1 MPQLPEVYKS
11 NMQKLLGEH
20 YPEYE
25 ASFGEKRVFGLR
37 RNRLKIS
44 KEAFEKLLPFSVK
57 PIPWIDNGYYYEED
71 DRPAK
76 NPLYYAGLY
85 YLQEP
90 SAMTPANRL
99 TIEPGDKVLDLC
111 AAPGGKSTELG
122 AKLGHEGLL
131 VTNDISNS
139 RAQAL
144 LKNIELFGIDNACI
158 LSEAPYKMVSVFP
171 EYFDKVLIDAPCSG
185 EGMFRK
191 DTAVMKAW
199 TQNSNAEYS
208 KLQREILEQAVA
220 MLKPGGLLMYSTCT
234 FSPMENE
241 ASVEFVLSH
250 FPQMHTVPIDEYEGF
265 RSAFPGV
272 YDPSKEEEYNNC
284 VRIWPQHMQGEGHFL
299 TMFRKDAA
307 SDANRITDISGAAF
321 ASYDSTKELAKH
333 PEFTEFLSQVKGR
346 LSKKH
351 FYLRQDKVY
360 CVPDELCDI
369 SGLRILR
376 PGLFVGECK
385 KNRFEPSQA
394 FAMALKGD
402 EFDNVISLSL
412 DDDRVIRYLKGETI
426 DLTSEESLQDGLC
439 LICVEG
445 HPLGFGKAK
454 DKSIKNKYL
463 SGWRWQ

>member
-1 MPQLPEVYKS
+1 MPQLPETYKL

-20 YPEYE
+20 FPEYE
-25 ASFGEKRVFGLR
+25 ASFGDKRVFGLR

-44 KEAFEKLLPFSVK
+44 QEAFETLLPFSVK
-57 PIPWIDNGYYYEED
+57 RIPWIDNGYYYEED
-71 DRPAK
+71 VRPAK

-99 TIEPGDKVLDLC
+99 PIDPGDKVLDLC

-122 AKLGHEGLL
+122 AKLAHEGLL

-144 LKNIELFGIDNACI
+144 LKNIELFGIDNACV
-158 LSEAPYKMVSVFP
+158 LSEAPYKMVSIFP
-171 EYFDKVLIDAPCSG
+171 EFFDKVLIDAPCSG

-199 TQNSNAEYS
+199 TPNSNAEYS
-208 KLQREILEQAVA
+208 KLQREILEQAIA

-250 FPQMHTVPIDEYEGF
+250 FPQMHTVAIEGYEGF
-265 RSAFPGV
+265 CSAYPGA
-272 YDPSKEEEYNNC
+272 YDASEEAEYKNC
-284 VRIWPQHMQGEGHFL
+284 VRIWPQHMRGEGHFL
-299 TMFRKDAA
+299 TMFRKDAQEA
-307 SDANRITDISGAAF
+307 SGISHAAS
-321 ASYDSTKELAKH
+321 AMYDSSKELAKH
-333 PEFTEFLSQVKGR
+333 PEFKAFTDLLKGR
-346 LSKKH
+346 FRDKR
-351 FYLRQDKVY
+351 FFLRQDKVY

-385 KNRFEPSQA
+385 KMRFEPSQA
-394 FAMALKGD
+394 LAMTLEQD
-402 EFDNVISLSL
+402 EFENTISFSL
-412 DDDRVIRYLKGETI
+412 EDERVIRYLKGETI
-426 DLTSEESLQDGLC
+426 DLSSDESILDGLC

-454 DKSIKNKYL
+454 NKSIKNKYL

>member
-1 MPQLPEVYKS
+1 
-11 NMQKLLGEH
+11 
-20 YPEYE
+20 
-25 ASFGEKRVFGLR
+25 
-37 RNRLKIS
+37 
-44 KEAFEKLLPFSVK
+44 
-57 PIPWIDNGYYYEED
+57 
-71 DRPAK
+71 
-76 NPLYYAGLY
+76 
-85 YLQEP
+85 
-90 SAMTPANRL
+90 MTPANRL
-99 TIEPGDKVLDLC
+99 PIEPGDKVLDLC

-199 TQNSNAEYS
+199 TPNSNAEYS

-241 ASVEFVLSH
+241 ASVDYILSK
-250 FPQMHTVPIDEYEGF
+250 FPQMHTVAIDSYEGF
-265 RSAFPGV
+265 RSAYPSV
-272 YDPSKEEEYNNC
+272 YDASKEAEFRNC

-299 TMFRKDAA
+299 TMFRKDGSSATGFA
-307 SDANRITDISGAAF
+307 SASH
-321 ASYDSTKELAKH
+321 ASYDSSRELAKH
-333 PEFTEFLSQVKGR
+333 PEFTEFMEQINGR
-346 LSKKH
+346 LRSKH
-351 FYLRQDKVY
+351 YYLRQDKVY

-394 FAMALKGD
+394 FAMALKAD
-402 EFDNVISLSL
+402 EFENTISFGLN
-412 DDDRVIRYLKGETI
+412 DDRVIRYLKGETI